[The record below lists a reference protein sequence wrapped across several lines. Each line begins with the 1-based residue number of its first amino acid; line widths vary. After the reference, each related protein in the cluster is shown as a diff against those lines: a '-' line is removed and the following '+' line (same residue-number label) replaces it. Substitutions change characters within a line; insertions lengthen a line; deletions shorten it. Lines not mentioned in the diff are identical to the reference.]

1 MSIMFSVMVVPIYL
15 LTDSVQGF
23 VHVLAN
29 TWYLLSFDNSHS
41 DKYEGIAHCHFHFP
55 NDK

>member
-1 MSIMFSVMVVPIYL
+1 MVVPIYL

-29 TWYLLSFDNSHS
+29 TRYLLSFDNSHS